1 VVALPP
7 ERCHVGATVKSLQPS
22 LTASITSAL
31 LYVAGLANSSAQ
43 AAPAPEVTN
52 VTFSAGQPELNWTV
66 AAPGDAYTVQSS
78 DSLTDGIWLVPR
90 VEHLWPINPPSWR
103 DTRPPDAPVRFYRVL
118 AVPPAQRGQV
128 LSSTLAQTLSTNQIQ
143 FLFNFAGIPLT
154 PQYGV
159 RLYKLVYET
168 IDVNGGRTRASGA
181 LAVPVGVGQ
190 PLPLVSYQHGTLT
203 RTNDAPSFMSLSGEV
218 SVGVA
223 FATTGYAAAVPDLLG
238 LGDSPGLH
246 PYHVSRAE
254 ASCCVDMLRAV
265 RTFCATNGP
274 ALGNKLFLCGYSE
287 GGHVTMSLL
296 RDLEAYY
303 MNEFQIT
310 AGAPMA
316 GAYDLSGVTADDFL
330 SGRVQ
335 PNPYYFA
342 YLLAAYQDVYRFAP
356 TLADLLRAPYHT
368 NLPPLLRGGSTGDQI
383 DAVMPSDPVQILKPE
398 ILASLRQNPNHPFR
412 QALRDNDVYDWR
424 PQCLLRLHHCSGDQD
439 VVYTNSEV
447 ALARFHAL
455 GATQVEL
462 TNTVPGASHGDCA
475 FPSLEAA
482 KVWFDSLR

>member
-1 VVALPP
+1 
-7 ERCHVGATVKSLQPS
+7 VKSLQPS
-22 LTASITSAL
+22 PIASITSAL
-31 LYVAGLANSSAQ
+31 LYLVGVANPSVH
-43 AAPAPEVTN
+43 AASAPEVTH
-52 VTFSAGQPELNWTV
+52 VTLSAGQPELNWTV
-66 AAPGDAYTVQSS
+66 AASGEAFTVQSS
-78 DSLTDGIWLVPR
+78 DSLTDGVWLVPR
-90 VEHLWPINPPSWR
+90 VEHLWPIDQPAWR
-103 DTRPPDAPVRFYRVL
+103 DARSPDAPVRFYRVL
-118 AVPPAQRGQV
+118 AVPPAERGRV
-128 LSSTLAQTLSTNQIQ
+128 LSSTLKQTLSTLQIG
-143 FLFNFAGIPLT
+143 FLFNLAGIPLT
-154 PQYGV
+154 PQYNV
-159 RLYKLVYET
+159 QLYKIVYET

-203 RTNDAPSFMSLSGEV
+203 RTNDAPSLMSLSGEV

-265 RTFCATNGP
+265 RTLCATNGP
-274 ALGNKLFLCGYSE
+274 ALGDRLFLCGYSE

-296 RDLEAYY
+296 RDLEAYHT
-303 MNEFQIT
+303 NEFQIT

-316 GAYDLSGVTADDFL
+316 GAYDLSGVTAADFL

-356 TLADLLRAPYHT
+356 TLADLLRVPYHT
-368 NLPPLLRGGSTGDQI
+368 NLPPLLQGGSTGDQI
-383 DAVMPSDPVQILKPE
+383 DAVMPLDPAQILKPE
-398 ILASLRQNPNHPFR
+398 ILAAVQANANHPLR
-412 QALRDNDVYDWR
+412 QALRDNDVFDWR
-424 PQCLLRLHHCSGDQD
+424 PRSPLRLYHCSGDQD
-439 VVYTNSEV
+439 VVYTNSQV

-462 TNTVPGASHGDCA
+462 VNTVPGADHGDCA
-475 FPSLEAA
+475 FPSLLAA
-482 KVWFDSLR
+482 KTWFDTLR